1 MARTRTRRLRGAG
14 GLIAVATTV
23 VTVVLSAAAL
33 PAHAVPEGTILGA
46 GRPGAV
52 DGSYL
57 VTLKEA
63 PDTGASEPSAAAGRR
78 LAEAYGARIS
88 HVYGTV
94 LHGFAVEADAR
105 QARRLAAD
113 PRVASVV
120 QDTRVTVDTPVT
132 VDTSVTVD
140 TPAAVD
146 TPVTVDTPV
155 AVDTP
160 VTADTPAAVDA
171 PVTADTPVAA
181 EATSTDHTTGTAART
196 PASWGLDRIDQPSR
210 PLDDSYSW
218 PKSAGAGVT
227 VYVID
232 TGVRITHKDFAG
244 RARHGWD
251 FVGGDGTAADGN
263 GHGTHVAATV
273 AGTSF
278 GVAKK
283 AKVVSVRVLD
293 DTGAGTIARVIA
305 GIDWVTRN
313 ARKPAVANL
322 SLGGGY
328 NAQLDAA
335 VRASIRSGVTYTVAA
350 GNEGRPAALGSPA
363 DVREAVT
370 VGAVDR
376 ADTRPAFSNHG
387 SALDLFAPGVSITSA
402 SHRGDTA
409 RATFSGTSTAA
420 PHAAGAAAL
429 YLADH
434 PKATPAQVSRA
445 LVAGAANG
453 KVSGR
458 GSGSPNKILQVPPF

>member
-14 GLIAVATTV
+14 GLIAVVTTV

-63 PDTGASEPSAAAGRR
+63 PDTGASDPSAAAGRR

-120 QDTRVTVDTPVT
+120 QDTRVTVDTPV
-132 VDTSVTVD
+132 
-140 TPAAVD
+140 AVD
-146 TPVTVDTPV
+146 TPVPADTPV
-155 AVDTP
+155 AV
-160 VTADTPAAVDA
+160 
-171 PVTADTPVAA
+171 
-181 EATSTDHTTGTAART
+181 EAKNTNGTAART

-232 TGVRITHKDFAG
+232 TGVRITHKDFGG

-263 GHGTHVAATV
+263 GHGTHVAATI

-376 ADTRPAFSNHG
+376 TDTRPAFSNHG